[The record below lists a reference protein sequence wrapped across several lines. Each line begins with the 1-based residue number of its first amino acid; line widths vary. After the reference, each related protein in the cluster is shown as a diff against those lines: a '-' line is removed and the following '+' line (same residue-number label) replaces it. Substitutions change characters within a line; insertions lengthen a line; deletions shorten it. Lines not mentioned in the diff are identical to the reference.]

1 MPDDAGVLLVLED
14 GTVREHC
21 IRLAFELAK
30 RLSCG
35 VDALLLRAEARDAGD
50 DDADGDVLASVEGAA
65 REEGIVVTRHARTGD
80 PGSELLKHI
89 ALRGGAR
96 VMVWGGAEA
105 ALGTARHARK
115 GDHWFIRV
123 REKVNCPVV
132 TANARTP
139 RVQRTGS
146 SPSRSRKP

>member
-1 MPDDAGVLLVLED
+1 MPGDADVLLVLED
-14 GTVREHC
+14 GPVREHC

-35 VDALLLRAEARDAGD
+35 VDALLLRTEARDAGD
-50 DDADGDVLASVEGAA
+50 DDADDVLASVEGAA

-89 ALRGGAR
+89 ALQGGAR

-105 ALGTARHARK
+105 ALGTTRHARK

-132 TANARTP
+132 TAKARTARP
-139 RVQRTGS
+139 QRTGS